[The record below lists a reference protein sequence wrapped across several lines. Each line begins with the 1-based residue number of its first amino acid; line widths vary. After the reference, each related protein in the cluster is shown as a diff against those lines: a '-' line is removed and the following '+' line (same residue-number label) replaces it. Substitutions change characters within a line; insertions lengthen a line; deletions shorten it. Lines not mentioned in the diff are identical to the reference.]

1 MKYLGRIYDPK
12 DLVTK
17 EYVDKGDVFI
27 AIYGETTYS
36 QVDDARTAGKVIL
49 AASPTYDS
57 VHVFNADIAGEE
69 FSFTMPS
76 GNNYVSVWSLEDND
90 NWTSSQVD
98 FGTTDSFYTTS
109 STTAATAAKTTETVS
124 GYTLRAGNIISVKF
138 TNANTA
144 NAPTLKV
151 GSTRAKAIWY
161 QGAVTSS
168 TNTLTWNAGDALTFI
183 YTGSAYLY
191 IGRDSNVFI
200 ATYGTTTYAEIEN
213 AYNAN
218 IPIIVKDTTLDHTAT
233 GTTNIYQLLDK
244 TSLGF
249 RFSSINNYLTVKFC
263 FVNTSNTWSY
273 SSRMGLYKVNDKTS
287 NEAAADPGAITLDAD
302 DVGALSEDTE
312 ATDIGGA
319 PTVIMPYT
327 GSSSYHTFYKLPKS
341 TANSTTHL
349 TFLIG
354 PIEQINRNIPLGG
367 MYVLGFRYTGGSN
380 GGTVN
385 NISYMPIFGP
395 YDNTTSAPKEFG
407 YYSDNNYFYF
417 GFKAPIY
424 SNNVRIIPLE
434 GNAEQLR
441 SDRFYVVSQTT
452 TQPTGWTV
460 VNPSTLVKE
469 TWGPVVSHSDRAGS
483 ASGGGTFL
491 ASHGTSNKDALFVST
506 RTDTG
511 NTIGFGVGSTGINRG
526 IYDYTLNKWVLLVGA
541 SGVQLNGNAS
551 SVDGTINKADL
562 KTAITSLANLK
573 TQLTTWFDSV
583 PENGSML
590 FYITPSGTWS
600 PFSSGTAI
608 HVLMSKGT
616 VAGTA
621 TFYGR
626 YGTTPKIAMMVYSS
640 SAWTDFTT
648 IATTDDINT
657 AIGSA
662 ILASY

>member
-69 FSFTMPS
+69 FSFTMPT

-213 AYNAN
+213 AYNAD

-244 TSLGF
+244 TLLGF
-249 RFSSINNYLTVKFC
+249 RFSSIDNYLTVKFC

-273 SSRMGLYKVNDKTS
+273 QSRMGLYKVNGKTS
-287 NEAAADPGAITLDAD
+287 NDTASDPGAIALDAD
-302 DVGALSEDTE
+302 DVGALASDGIAGRSRRLQETDSRSVNDTP
-312 ATDIGGA
+312 ANLISDPGMG
-319 PTVIMPYT
+319 VF
-327 GSSSYHTFYKLPKS
+327 SDFKS
-341 TANSTTHL
+341 TSVINTGETPTKGFYQVISFVPWVNDTGGLPVQLALANKAGT
-349 TFLIG
+349 
-354 PIEQINRNIPLGG
+354 PL
-367 MYVLGFRYTGGSN
+367 MYVRSA
-380 GGTVN
+380 
-385 NISYMPIFGP
+385 SS
-395 YDNTTSAPKEFG
+395 TSAWGSWNKLATI
-407 YYSDNNYFYF
+407 SD
-417 GFKAPIY
+417 IE
-424 SNNVRIIPLE
+424 S
-434 GNAEQLR
+434 
-441 SDRFYVVSQTT
+441 
-452 TQPTGWTV
+452 
-460 VNPSTLVKE
+460 
-469 TWGPVVSHSDRAGS
+469 
-483 ASGGGTFL
+483 
-491 ASHGTSNKDALFVST
+491 
-506 RTDTG
+506 
-511 NTIGFGVGSTGINRG
+511 
-526 IYDYTLNKWVLLVGA
+526 
-541 SGVQLNGNAS
+541 
-551 SVDGTINKADL
+551 
-562 KTAITSLANLK
+562 
-573 TQLTTWFDSV
+573 
-583 PENGSML
+583 
-590 FYITPSGTWS
+590 
-600 PFSSGTAI
+600 
-608 HVLMSKGT
+608 
-616 VAGTA
+616 
-621 TFYGR
+621 
-626 YGTTPKIAMMVYSS
+626 
-640 SAWTDFTT
+640 
-648 IATTDDINT
+648 
-657 AIGSA
+657 AIGAA
-662 ILASY
+662 ISGSY

>member
-244 TSLGF
+244 TLLGF

-273 SSRMGLYKVNDKTS
+273 QSRMGLYKVNGKTS
-287 NEAAADPGAITLDAD
+287 NDTDSDPGAITLKTSDLTNDSGYITASD
-302 DVGALSEDTE
+302 DITGTSANVTGTVDV
-312 ATDIGGA
+312 IHGGTGKTTWTA
-319 PTVIMPYT
+319 NYAVIT
-327 GSSSYHTFYKLPKS
+327 GSSATGAFQQRAITNN
-341 TANSTTHL
+341 TANTTALTRSTNLVTMNTL
-349 TFLIG
+349 SYGL
-354 PIEQINRNIPLGG
+354 NRTTALQSADTN
-367 MYVLGFRYTGGSN
+367 YT
-380 GGTVN
+380 T
-385 NISYMPIFGP
+385 YMARG
-395 YDNTTSAPKEFG
+395 E
-407 YYSDNNYFYF
+407 
-417 GFKAPIY
+417 
-424 SNNVRIIPLE
+424 
-434 GNAEQLR
+434 
-441 SDRFYVVSQTT
+441 
-452 TQPTGWTV
+452 
-460 VNPSTLVKE
+460 
-469 TWGPVVSHSDRAGS
+469 
-483 ASGGGTFL
+483 
-491 ASHGTSNKDALFVST
+491 ALF
-506 RTDTG
+506 
-511 NTIGFGVGSTGINRG
+511 
-526 IYDYTLNKWVLLVGA
+526 
-541 SGVQLNGNAS
+541 
-551 SVDGTINKADL
+551 
-562 KTAITSLANLK
+562 
-573 TQLTTWFDSV
+573 TT
-583 PENGSML
+583 E
-590 FYITPSGTWS
+590 
-600 PFSSGTAI
+600 
-608 HVLMSKGT
+608 
-616 VAGTA
+616 
-621 TFYGR
+621 
-626 YGTTPKIAMMVYSS
+626 TTPTNNGQIAWVY
-640 SAWTDFTT
+640 
-648 IATTDDINT
+648 
-657 AIGSA
+657 G
-662 ILASY
+662 